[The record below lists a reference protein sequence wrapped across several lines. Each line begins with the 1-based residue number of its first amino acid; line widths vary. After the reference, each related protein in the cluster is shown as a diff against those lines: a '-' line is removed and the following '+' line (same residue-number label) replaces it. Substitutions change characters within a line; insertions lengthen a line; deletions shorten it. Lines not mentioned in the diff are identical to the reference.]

1 MKGIFLKQTNGKSIA
16 SDNLQLHHVQI
27 SVIKQWNKK
36 KPTHQPQ
43 TKAVA
48 PMFKIQH
55 TVERKK
61 VKKKE
66 RKNRKNEIARPE
78 QHIEQ
83 LPPKS
88 LFLNEVIL

>member
-1 MKGIFLKQTNGKSIA
+1 
-16 SDNLQLHHVQI
+16 
-27 SVIKQWNKK
+27 
-36 KPTHQPQ
+36 
-43 TKAVA
+43 
-48 PMFKIQH
+48 MFKIQH